1 MNQELRLYVFV
12 NFYLSS
18 IQQGIQSAHVV
29 HSLFTKYPDPI
40 LSKRSALLWEWARN
54 HQTMIVLNGGANS
67 DIREIFY
74 TLEQLQHTR
83 IGNMPFE
90 SFREDEKS
98 LGSVMTAVGVVVP
111 ERFFNA
117 EKGIDGTSYYT
128 GLSEWPDG
136 PDGVERFEIDTPEHT
151 FIGMLKSCGLAR

>member
-29 HSLFTKYPDPI
+29 HSLFTKYPDPV
-40 LSKRSALLWEWARN
+40 LSKRNELLWNWARN
-54 HQTMIVLNGGANS
+54 HKTMIVLNGGANS
-67 DIREIFY
+67 DIHEIFY

-90 SFREDEKS
+90 CFHEDENS

-111 ERFFNA
+111 EQFFNA
-117 EKGIDGTSYYT
+117 TQGVDSLSYYT
-128 GLSEWPDG
+128 ELSDG
-136 PDGVERFEIDTPEHT
+136 SRQRFAVATPEHR
-151 FIGMLKSCGLAR
+151 FITMLKSCGLAR